1 MPDTDVAKRDEGK
14 KLQSHEETR
23 ASERYLKPPV
33 DIIETADGLTV
44 IVDIPGASKEAVD
57 INVDKGILTVNAPVT
72 RCMPGR
78 PLYTEFELATYYRQ
92 FTMPESLDHEKAK
105 AGFSNG
111 VLTLRSPLA
120 EAAKPRKIEI
130 KAG

>member
-1 MPDTDVAKRDEGK
+1 MPDTDAVKRDEGK
-14 KLQSHEETR
+14 SVQRREETR

-33 DIIETADGLTV
+33 DIIETADGLAV
-44 IVDIPGASKEAVD
+44 IVDIPGASKETVD
-57 INVDKGILTVNAPVT
+57 INVDKGVLTVNAPVS
-72 RCMPGR
+72 RRMPGR

-92 FTMPESLDHEKAK
+92 FAMPESLDHEKAK
-105 AGFSNG
+105 AEFNNG
-111 VLTLRSPLA
+111 VLILRSPLA

>member
-1 MPDTDVAKRDEGK
+1 MPDTEVAKRDEGK
-14 KLQSHEETR
+14 SVQAREETR

-44 IVDIPGASKEAVD
+44 IVDIPGASKETVD
-57 INVDKGILTVNAPVT
+57 INVDKGVLTVNAPVT
-72 RCMPGR
+72 RCMPGH
-78 PLYTEFELATYYRQ
+78 PIYTEFELAQYYRQ
-92 FTMPESLDHEKAK
+92 FAMPEILDHEKAK
-105 AGFSNG
+105 AEFNNG
-111 VLTLRSPLA
+111 VLILKSPLA